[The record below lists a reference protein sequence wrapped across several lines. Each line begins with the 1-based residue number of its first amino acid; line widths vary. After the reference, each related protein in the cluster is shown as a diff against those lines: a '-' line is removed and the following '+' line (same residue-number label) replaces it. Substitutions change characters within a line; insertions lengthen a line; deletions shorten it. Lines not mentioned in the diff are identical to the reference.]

1 MLASESPFQ
10 SFKSKR
16 MLSFVNIICSSV
28 SEPKALI
35 KMSAFCHTQ
44 LQWKVM
50 ERFRDSIREMWS
62 VCTKIALIEKKF
74 QKRKFA
80 DMFCCFCVYIPTS
93 KFGGNRINSLWILSL
108 YRSLQCPLQPEK
120 SWIEKTALSRRVIF
134 TSGQNLK
141 PPILCQYLIFFH
153 DFSFTFVISFG
164 SLLEPKN
171 RNLKKIADLKVYGN
185 LNIACSFLYNCRIE
199 VAKVLKF

>member
-1 MLASESPFQ
+1 
-10 SFKSKR
+10 
-16 MLSFVNIICSSV
+16 
-28 SEPKALI
+28 
-35 KMSAFCHTQ
+35 
-44 LQWKVM
+44 
-50 ERFRDSIREMWS
+50 
-62 VCTKIALIEKKF
+62 
-74 QKRKFA
+74 
-80 DMFCCFCVYIPTS
+80 MFCCFCVYIPTS

-141 PPILCQYLIFFH
+141 PPILCQYLIFFN

-171 RNLKKIADLKVYGN
+171 RNLKKIADLKVYCN
-185 LNIACSFLYNCRIE
+185 LKLPPSVRIHLAFISGRDPQANTNWIRFIFHHNF
-199 VAKVLKF
+199 VINQSCIVRIWSILLFNTFQ